1 VTIARGTGRGDD
13 NGAFLSL
20 LLTAG
25 IAGTG
30 WLVEGC
36 VRGFEP
42 VTMVGLAW
50 FCAAGV
56 LTMFI
61 GRVFLYSSVQ
71 HLGAMRAS
79 ALKRFTPF
87 FSVMLAVLILHEQ
100 LNRGAIAGMALIV
113 ASVLLLVRG
122 AFRRDAGIMSTRQPS
137 SIGYLFGIAS
147 GFGYAGGSLLRKMG
161 LGDAPDALLGAAV
174 GSIVGALLFAMTAV
188 FHSGYARALR
198 SAFGRPNA
206 WLVAAGVASSC
217 GQIFTFAALNTSPV
231 SRVALIGSME
241 VFITF
246 GLGALFLR
254 HRERLS
260 LGVACA
266 ATVGVAGAA
275 LILGT

>member
-1 VTIARGTGRGDD
+1 MTIARGTGRGDD

-36 VRGFEP
+36 VRGFEA
-42 VTMVGLAW
+42 VTLVGLAW

-56 LTMFI
+56 FTMFI
-61 GRVFLYSSVQ
+61 GRVFLYTSVQ

-87 FSVMLAVLILHEQ
+87 FSVLLAVLVLHET

-113 ASVLLLVRG
+113 ASVVLLVRG
-122 AFRRDAGIMSTRQPS
+122 AFRRDAGVAAQNPS

-147 GFGYAGGSLLRKMG
+147 GLGYAGGSLLRKMG
-161 LGDAPDALLGAAV
+161 LADAPDALLGAAV
-174 GSIVGALLFAMTAV
+174 GSMVGALLFAITAL
-188 FHSGYARALR
+188 FHGGYARALR
-198 SAFGRPNA
+198 SAFGRPNP
-206 WLVAAGVASSC
+206 WLIAAGVASSC

-246 GLGALFLR
+246 ALAAIFLR
-254 HRERLS
+254 KHEKLTLPVAS
-260 LGVACA
+260 AATLGVAG
-266 ATVGVAGAA
+266 TA